1 MVIYLAQEIEIYSC
15 VESRNVVISQM
26 CHRPYTKYL
35 IETVLLNSAPEDISF
50 NLIGD
55 RETSQLE

>member
-1 MVIYLAQEIEIYSC
+1 MEIYSC

-35 IETVLLNSAPEDISF
+35 TETVLLSSAPEDISF